1 MAEITLK
8 EAKEFYNSSNEV
20 KAFLLTK
27 FTKEELEGKI
37 IPTQEEFNKFF
48 EDTILSQIDYSKMH
62 FLTTNENISKI
73 PTSRIELRN
82 SKDEWLFDYDYN
94 QKNPHF
100 WYSSYP
106 VCSILNNYFSLSD
119 IDRHRLMKKVVEKYF
134 NLIISTSDTLFE
146 MS

>member
-27 FTKEELEGKI
+27 FTKDELEGKI

-48 EDTILSQIDYSKMH
+48 EDTILLSIDYSKMH
-62 FLTTNENISKI
+62 FLPTNENISKI

-100 WYSSYP
+100 WYSSYLG
-106 VCSILNNYFSLSD
+106 SILNNYFSLPD
-119 IDRHRLMKKVVEKYF
+119 IDRHRLMKKVAEKYF
-134 NLIISTSDTLFE
+134 NLIISTSGTLFE